1 VRSAALLVIALVGCG
16 GDRGV
21 LRVASKTFTESVV
34 LGEIATQLA
43 RTNGAPVE
51 HRRGLGGTRL
61 VWNALEAGEV
71 DIYPDYTGTLFE
83 EILRMGRAG
92 DDDLARLRA
101 ALEPR
106 GLGAIGPL
114 GFNNTYAL
122 GMREEV
128 AQRLGIRRISDLS
141 RHPQLRFGFSNEFM
155 SRQDG
160 WPALQR
166 AYGLPQQAVRGI
178 DHDLAYRGLVH
189 GEIEVIDLYSTD
201 AEIQFYRLRALEDDR
216 RHFPRYEAVL
226 VHRKDAEARWP
237 EAWRALNQLTGAIS
251 AADMTGMNAQAKLDR
266 RPEPEVAAAF
276 LQQRFGAAVSVERTS
291 RTRSIVRHTVEHLV
305 LVGVSLLAAIVV
317 AVPLGVLAW
326 RRPRLGRAVLG
337 VVGIVQTVP
346 SLALLVFM
354 VPLLGLGAVPAT
366 VALFLYGLLPIVR
379 NTHAGLAGVPLDLRQ
394 SAEAL
399 GLGRGAIL
407 RLVELPLATR
417 SILAGIKS
425 AAVINVGTAT
435 LGALVG
441 AGGLGQPIFTG
452 VRLDD
457 AGLILE
463 GAIPASLLALA
474 VQALFDGLERVIIPR
489 GLQIAPSEAAASTG
503 DGTSTE
509 AAV

>member
-1 VRSAALLVIALVGCG
+1 MTTGITALRRLLLLLGLAGCG
-16 GDRGV
+16 GDAAS

-43 RTNGAPVE
+43 RASGAPAQ

-71 DIYPDYTGTLFE
+71 DLYPDYTGTLFE
-83 EILRMGRAG
+83 EILRIERTGG
-92 DDDLARLRA
+92 DDVARLRA
-101 ALEPR
+101 AVERR
-106 GLGAIGPL
+106 GLGVIGPL

-128 AQRLGIRRISDLS
+128 AARLGIRAISDLA

-160 WPALQR
+160 WPSLR
-166 AYGLPQQAVRGI
+166 RHYGLTHEAVRGI
-178 DHDLAYRGLVH
+178 DHDLAYRGLMS
-189 GEIEVIDLYSTD
+189 GDIEVIDLYSTD
-201 AEIQFYRLRALEDDR
+201 AEIQYYRLRALEDDR
-216 RHFPRYEAVL
+216 QHFARYEAVI
-226 VHRKDAEARWP
+226 VYRRQAEARWP
-237 EAWRALNQLTGAIS
+237 EAWRALHRLAGAIS
-251 AADMTGMNAQAKLDR
+251 APAMTAMNARAKIDR
-266 RPEPEVAAAF
+266 KPEAEVAAGF
-276 LQQRFGAAVSVERTS
+276 VQQRFGAAVAVESTS
-291 RTRSIVRHTVEHLV
+291 RTRSILRRTVEHLA

-317 AVPLGVLAW
+317 AIPLGVLAW
-326 RRPRLGRAVLG
+326 RRPRLGRVVLG
-337 VVGIVQTVP
+337 VVGVVQTVP

-379 NTHAGLAGVPLDLRQ
+379 NTHAGLASVPPDLRQ

-399 GLGRGAIL
+399 GLSRGAIL

-441 AGGLGQPIFTG
+441 AGGFGQPIFTG

-457 AGLILE
+457 VGLILE

-474 VQALFDGLERVIIPR
+474 VQGLFDGLERIIIPR
-489 GLQIAPSEAAASTG
+489 GLRI
-503 DGTSTE
+503 GTSNSRE
-509 AAV
+509 NAV